1 MKERSA
7 TERNEFYAAM
17 QPRWNEVATLLAA
30 DRPPE
35 WEGYRFEAHV
45 KYEQPAIPLQFTI
58 EVKFGDRLSNRLRGG
73 VQRNIVDKLAEL
85 RMSYFDFSP
94 TATWRSVVIEQ
105 IWKPETKS
113 WAFETN
119 WTY

>member
-1 MKERSA
+1 MHEPSQ
-7 TERNEFYAAM
+7 TEKNDFYAAM
-17 QPRWNEVATLLAA
+17 QPRWNEIATLLAA

-35 WEGYRFEAHV
+35 WEGYRFEADVECEH
-45 KYEQPAIPLQFTI
+45 PAIPEKFTI
-58 EVKFGDRLSNRLRGG
+58 NVKFRDRLSNRLRGG
-73 VQRNIVDKLAEL
+73 VPRNIVDKLAEL
-85 RMSYFDFSP
+85 RISYFDFS
-94 TATWRSVVIEQ
+94 TVATWRSVVIEQ